1 VTLLQ
6 RYFWRQTLWPLL
18 ISLMALA
25 TLALLT
31 QSLSTLDLIVENR
44 QSAFIFLKITL
55 LALPQLMAII
65 LPLATFLAVIFAFN
79 RLNIDSEIIVTKAS
93 GVSPWQITSP
103 ALRLASYA
111 LIAHLIINILVQP
124 FAFREMRHT
133 LTDVRNDIAAKM
145 VQAGSFIS
153 PTDGL
158 TLYAQDV
165 HPNGYMVDIL
175 VYDNRNSDDPV
186 TYMAKN
192 GYLHQ
197 QNGQTRFILNTASYQ
212 IVKEDK
218 SLDILEVERDEID
231 LSDLLDASAPTHLK
245 TSDRFLH
252 ELLKPDPETLRGD
265 WQAREF
271 LAEGHARL
279 SAPLYNIALTLL
291 ALGFLIKGTYQRTGY
306 TRPIAICAI
315 IGFSLYLISFALSAA
330 SEDNPALNKLQY
342 ALPLTLSLICLTYLL
357 YIKPPLN
364 AQLTPALQTR
374 SSDGVGR

>member
-1 VTLLQ
+1 
-6 RYFWRQTLWPLL
+6 
-18 ISLMALA
+18 
-25 TLALLT
+25 
-31 QSLSTLDLIVENR
+31 
-44 QSAFIFLKITL
+44 LKIGN
-55 LALPQLMAII
+55 P
-65 LPLATFLAVIFAFN
+65 P
-79 RLNIDSEIIVTKAS
+79 KAS

-231 LSDLLDASAPTHLK
+231 LSDLLNASAPTHLK
-245 TSDRFLH
+245 T
-252 ELLKPDPETLRGD
+252 
-265 WQAREF
+265 
-271 LAEGHARL
+271 
-279 SAPLYNIALTLL
+279 
-291 ALGFLIKGTYQRTGY
+291 FLIKGTYQRTGY

-374 SSDGVGR
+374 SSDGV